1 LPVLGVAAL
10 VVAALDADA
19 GIRRWW
25 HLRGELADARARI
38 ERLEGEVAALRAE
51 SEQLES
57 DPFAVE
63 RAIREELLVAQPG
76 QVVLR
81 LVEPDRSSIRI
92 P

>member
-1 LPVLGVAAL
+1 LGVAAL
-10 VVAALDADA
+10 AVAAFDEDA
-19 GIRRWW
+19 GVRRWW

-38 ERLEGEVAALRAE
+38 EQLRAEVEALRAE
-51 SEQLES
+51 SAELES
-57 DPFAVE
+57 DSFAVE

-76 QVVLR
+76 QVI